1 MTPATLLLL
10 VHAGA
15 TLFMTGLIW
24 FVQIVHYPLFAH
36 VGVAEFA
43 RYEQL
48 HSFRTTLV
56 VMPVMLIE
64 LAAAAALVALPTPA
78 PRWMVFTGAALI
90 AAIWLS
96 TFLLSVPRHTE
107 LAAGFL
113 PEAHRQLVLTNWI
126 RTLAWTVRAVLALWM
141 LARPARL
148 I

>member
-1 MTPATLLLL
+1 
-10 VHAGA
+10 
-15 TLFMTGLIW
+15 MTGLIW